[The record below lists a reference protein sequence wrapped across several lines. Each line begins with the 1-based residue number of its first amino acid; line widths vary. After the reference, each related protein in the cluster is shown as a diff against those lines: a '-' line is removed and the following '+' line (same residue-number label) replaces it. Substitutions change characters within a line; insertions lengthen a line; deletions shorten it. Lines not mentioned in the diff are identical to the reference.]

1 MDDFRAPD
9 EAAAQARTWNVVAA
23 AFAEREPVRT
33 RPRRRRAPLVAAV
46 AIAALVGV
54 AFTSAGHAVITSVR
68 KAIGIAHAQHA
79 LYSLPAPGRVL
90 AGSWIVAADGST
102 RHLGD
107 YDQTSWSPF
116 GRFVVATRGDELYA
130 LQPDG
135 KIRWK
140 LGRPVVRDARWS
152 GTPTDTRIA
161 YLSGQRLR
169 IVAGDGTGDHE
180 AGPEMSADTPPAW
193 RPGSAPFVL
202 AYADIRGH
210 VWVFEPDMHRLVFR
224 VRATHVTKL
233 LWSHDGGRL
242 LVLTRAGLRVFD
254 AHGRR
259 IAAHAGRFV
268 DAAFVGDRVAT
279 LSRHAVTLGGRT
291 LFRTSGDLAQLIP
304 SPDGRWLLVTWPEAR
319 QWLFVPTSPDRGL
332 RAAGNVQLPA
342 VAGWTS

>member
-9 EAAAQARTWNVVAA
+9 EAVAQERTWNVVAA
-23 AFAEREPVRT
+23 AYAEREPVR
-33 RPRRRRAPLVAAV
+33 RHRRAPLLAAV
-46 AIAALVGV
+46 AIAALAAV
-54 AFTSAGHAVITSVR
+54 AFTSPGHAVLTSVR
-68 KAIGIAHAQHA
+68 KAIGIANAQRA

-90 AGSWIVAADGST
+90 AGPWIVDADGST
-102 RHLGD
+102 RHLGK

-135 KIRWK
+135 TIRWK

-161 YLSGQRLR
+161 YLSGRRLR
-169 IVAGDGTGDHE
+169 VVAGDGKGDHE
-180 AGPEMSADTPPAW
+180 VGPQMSADTAPAW
-193 RPGSAPFVL
+193 RPGGAPFIL
-202 AYADIRGH
+202 AYADIRRH
-210 VWVFEPDMHRLVFR
+210 VWVLEPDTHRLVFR

-233 LWSHDGGRL
+233 LWSHDGSRL
-242 LVLTRAGLRVFD
+242 LVLTLAGVRVFAPD
-254 AHGRR
+254 GRR
-259 IAAHAGRFV
+259 IAARAGRFV

-279 LSRHAVTLGGRT
+279 LSRHAVMLGGRT
-291 LFRTSGDLAQLIP
+291 LFRTSGNLAQVIP

-319 QWLFVPTSPDRGL
+319 QWLFVPTAPDRRL

-342 VAGWTS
+342 VAGWTP